1 MDDFFCADGCAAV
14 AAQVPAEAAH
24 RGGDGGWGGGHWQ
37 WRKDSELQLPRDPV
51 HSCHCLPEHWRKHCA
66 TIWF

>member
-1 MDDFFCADGCAAV
+1 MGDFFGADGCPAV

-37 WRKDSELQLPRDPV
+37 
-51 HSCHCLPEHWRKHCA
+51 
-66 TIWF
+66 